1 MPQTL
6 HQCSPLRTVPSLGR
20 RRFSAQKALQ
30 SFPVSLLYSRF
41 LSLTWSPR
49 NGRICFAFHF
59 SPCPAFF
66 SLFSREFD
74 FLGMFSFFRVSP
86 SHLFVRAFCLHTL
99 SSSFLWDGAISGVSH
114 LPLSCLPT
122 NLYNA
127 PSVSVG
133 VAALGR
139 RPSLVPLVLLPVTHV
154 SSF

>member
-1 MPQTL
+1 MCLKRVNLKPSTTTNKGKSEPSTIFENWCILPQTL

-41 LSLTWSPR
+41 LSLAWSPR

-66 SLFSREFD
+66 SLFPREFD

-86 SHLFVRAFCLHTL
+86 SPFVCSGILFAYPFEFFPVGRSNFRCLPLAFKL
-99 SSSFLWDGAISGVSH
+99 SSYKLI
-114 LPLSCLPT
+114 
-122 NLYNA
+122 
-127 PSVSVG
+127 
-133 VAALGR
+133 
-139 RPSLVPLVLLPVTHV
+139 
-154 SSF
+154 